1 MGEWVKLRAEDGQ
14 ELSAWVARPEGE
26 PIAGL
31 VVVQEIFGVNAH
43 IRSVADGY
51 ARDGFLAV
59 APALFDR
66 IEPGVELG
74 YEGEDAQRAR
84 SFIPK
89 LDVEKSVLDTKA
101 AMDYAANTTGK
112 KVAVIG
118 YCYGGTIAWLAATR
132 LGAAAAVGYYGGRI
146 ANYANENPGCAVM
159 LHFGKQDAHIP
170 AEEIDKVRSAHPEV
184 EIYMY
189 DAGHGFNCDAR
200 SSYNPA
206 AAKEARERSQAFLKR
221 QLAGREL

>member
-118 YCYGGTIAWLAATR
+118 YCYGGTIAWLATTR

>member
-1 MGEWVKLRAEDGQ
+1 MGEWVKLRAADGQ
-14 ELSAWVARPEGE
+14 ELAAWVARPEGE

-43 IRSVADGY
+43 IRSVTDGY

-66 IEPGVELG
+66 IEPGVDLG

-84 SFIPK
+84 SFIPR
-89 LDVEKSVLDTKA
+89 LDVEKSVVDTKA
-101 AMDYAANTTGK
+101 AMDDAADATGK
-112 KVAVIG
+112 KVGVIG

-146 ANYANENPGCAVM
+146 ANYASETPACPVM
-159 LHFGKQDAHIP
+159 LHFGRRDAHIP
-170 AEEIDKVRSAHPEV
+170 AEEVDRVNSAHPDV
-184 EIYMY
+184 KIFWY

-200 SSYNPA
+200 GSYNPT
-206 AAKEARERSQAFLKR
+206 AAKEARERSLEFLKR
-221 QLAGREL
+221 QLVGRES